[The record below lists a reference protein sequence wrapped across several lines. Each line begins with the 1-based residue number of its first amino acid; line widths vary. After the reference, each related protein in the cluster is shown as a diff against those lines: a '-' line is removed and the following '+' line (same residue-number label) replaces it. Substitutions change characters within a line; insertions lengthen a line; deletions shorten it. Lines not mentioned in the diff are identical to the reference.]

1 MAEQARTSRSTAA
14 FVRRGLK
21 LAGIRAGDP
30 RPADPALHAS
40 DWIARYATRDGR
52 FDEASARRELVRQLG
67 AEWRRRADAP
77 PAVRCMLAVFALHGV
92 QRREE
97 AARLLGLL
105 SEGLPVAGG
114 DGGDEPAAPLVF
126 DPKTLAIVDRALA
139 EVGVAAWTL
148 EIMDAHHFTT
158 PGLMSVLN
166 AARLRSGVLAPA
178 QFAFL
183 KLVDRRLW
191 YALHALGFEADGPLA
206 HPHPSQRV
214 EESTPAAR
222 KPLL

>member
-1 MAEQARTSRSTAA
+1 VRLYRNIGTEFLYPAMAL
-14 FVRRGLK
+14 V
-21 LAGIRAGDP
+21 LALGALCFLRAGN
-30 RPADPALHAS
+30 A
-40 DWIARYATRDGR
+40 
-52 FDEASARRELVRQLG
+52 
-67 AEWRRRADAP
+67 RADAP
-77 PAVRCMLAVFALHGV
+77 PAVRCMLTVFALHSV

-105 SEGLPVAGG
+105 SEGLPLAGG
-114 DGGDEPAAPLVF
+114 DGGDGPAAPLAF
-126 DPKTLAIVDRALA
+126 DPKTLAIVDRTLA
-139 EVGVAAWTL
+139 ELGVAAWAL

-214 EESTPAAR
+214 EAIGARAHWAAERAIEAPIPTPEFGAAIAAIGP
-222 KPLL
+222 K